1 MKASELFVKSLENE
15 DVKHV
20 FGLPGEENLDVMDAF
35 LNLKATPLL
44 QHNHCIKDFLLVRRS
59 PLNLLIL
66 LI

>member
-1 MKASELFVKSLENE
+1 
-15 DVKHV
+15 
-20 FGLPGEENLDVMDAF
+20 
-35 LNLKATPLL
+35 LL